1 MPLSIKDRE
10 ADELARRL
18 AAETGES
25 ITEAVKQALRERLAQ
40 ARRRRERTALS
51 ERLLEIGA
59 LCAAHMSKP
68 FHSLDHGDLLYD
80 ERGLPK

>member
-10 ADELARRL
+10 ADDLARKL

-25 ITEAVKQALRERLAQ
+25 ITEAVKQALRERLSQ
-40 ARRRRERTALS
+40 ARRRRERTELPR
-51 ERLLEIGA
+51 RLLEIGG

-68 FHSLDHGDLLYD
+68 VDSLDHAELLYD
-80 ERGLPK
+80 DRGLPK